1 MASKQSNRA
10 AARDSVPDPR
20 QESIAPE
27 FEVSLVRELRSLL
40 TDRLEGPHDR
50 SVALGARSL
59 ADIFARTVP
68 AHTIPVEA
76 ARSVGRLEVG
86 GCIAWPIFITYAGG
100 HRDPY
105 AAVYNHKQIEQSLRA
120 FYTTGASTIRGG
132 IGEAI
137 RNVGQHGHDWR
148 AVGFGQSCFG
158 PAALFVREF
167 AIPAEG
173 RPPHRILMAMVADE
187 GPGIANPERSILN
200 GVSGLGGDASLGMG
214 VEMNAALL
222 YLVKSRKGEWCL
234 FDGARQVNPDKYTS
248 KNDFNCRVIGDDEKI
263 ERLATLDLPAPPK
276 GCQKIMF
283 FPHPSAT
290 ADDKRMMHGRLL
302 AALEAIQR

>member
-1 MASKQSNRA
+1 MASKQSTRTGP
-10 AARDSVPDPR
+10 RDGVPDPR

-40 TDRLEGPHDR
+40 KKRVDGPHDR

-59 ADIFARTVP
+59 VDIFAQTVP
-68 AHTIPVEA
+68 THTVPVET
-76 ARSVGRLEVG
+76 ARAVGGVEVG

-105 AAVYNHKQIEQSLRA
+105 AAVYNHSQIEHSLRA
-120 FYTTGASTIRGG
+120 FYTTGASTVRGG

-148 AVGFGQSCFG
+148 AVGFGKSCFG
-158 PAALFVREF
+158 PAALFAREF

-187 GPGIANPERSILN
+187 GPGIADPERYLLN

-214 VEMNAALL
+214 VEMNASLL
-222 YLVKSRKGEWCL
+222 YLVKSAKGEWCL
-234 FDGARQVNPDKYTS
+234 FDRARQINPDKYES
-248 KNDFNCRVIGDDEKI
+248 KNAFKDRVIGDDEKI
-263 ERLATLDLPAPPK
+263 ERLATLDLPAPRK

-283 FPHPSAT
+283 FAHPSAT
-290 ADDKRMMHGRLL
+290 ADDIRVIHGRLL
-302 AALEAIQR
+302 AALEAIRR